1 MIKIVTAVTF
11 ALLISTISGT
21 SMNAY
26 AGVGGFSGIYAPE
39 NWNFVTEG
47 DGLLDDTN
55 APDSIELTSSDG
67 GCTVFPFGTTQSR
80 DLATTDAHLS
90 GNFFCGT
97 FYEITMF
104 CDGTV
109 NFDWDYESF
118 DIDGPAFDPMGFIVH
133 NDITQLTIGVP
144 FDTTFAIQS
153 GSESVPVEKGDR
165 FGFWIEA
172 TDDALGSAVTV
183 FSEFSGPECL
193 VGGEFLPMDNT
204 ALLLAGAQTNAVWI
218 ISALAVIGS
227 VAFGA
232 LYLTTKRN

>member
-26 AGVGGFSGIYAPE
+26 AGVGGFSGLYAPE

-47 DGLLDDTN
+47 DGSVDESI
-55 APDSIELTSSDG
+55 PDSIELTSSDG
-67 GCTVFPFGTTQSR
+67 GCSIGGGFSTTQSR
-80 DLATTDAHLS
+80 DLATTDDHLS

-97 FYEITMF
+97 FYETTLF
-104 CDGTV
+104 CDGTIE
-109 NFDWDYESF
+109 FDWDYESF
-118 DIDGPAFDPMGFIVH
+118 DAGGPAFDPMGFIVN
-133 NDITQLTIGVP
+133 NDITQLTIGVA

-172 TDDALGSAVTV
+172 TDDTLGPAVTV
-183 FSEFSGPECL
+183 FSEFSGPDCM

-218 ISALAVIGS
+218 MSALAVIGS

>member
-47 DGLLDDTN
+47 DGLVDESN

-67 GCTVFPFGTTQSR
+67 GCDPFGGGFSTTQSR
-80 DLATTDAHLS
+80 DLATTDDHLS
-90 GNFFCGT
+90 GSFFCGT
-97 FYEITMF
+97 FYETTLL
-104 CDGTV
+104 CDGTIE
-109 NFDWDYESF
+109 FEWDYQTF
-118 DIDGPAFDPMGFIVH
+118 DSLGSGFDPAGFIVQ
-133 NDITQLTIGVP
+133 NDINQLTANGLFIP
-144 FDTTFAIQS
+144 QS
-153 GSESVPVEKGDR
+153 GSESVPVEKGDI

-172 TDDALGSAVTV
+172 TDDG
-183 FSEFSGPECL
+183 FGPGVIEISFFDGPDCM

>member
-47 DGLLDDTN
+47 DGLVDETN

-67 GCTVFPFGTTQSR
+67 GCGGPLDGDGFSTTQSR
-80 DLATTDAHLS
+80 GLATTDAHLS

-97 FYEITMF
+97 FYEITLF

-109 NFDWDYESF
+109 NFDWDYDTF
-118 DIDGPAFDPMGFIVH
+118 DVDGSGFDPAGFIVH
-133 NDITQLTIGVP
+133 NDITQVTVNGLFIS
-144 FDTTFAIQS
+144 QS

-172 TDDALGSAVTV
+172 TDDQLGSAVSV
-183 FSEFSGPECL
+183 FSEFSGPDCL

-204 ALLLAGAQTNAVWI
+204 ALLIAGAQTNAVWI